1 MLFSCVHAQDQP
13 NIIFIL
19 ADDLGYGD
27 LSCYGA
33 KDLQTPNID
42 ALAQQ
47 AITFTRAYANS
58 TVCSPSRASILTGNY
73 PDLVGVPGVIRDMQ
87 DNTWGN
93 LRDDITTLPEE
104 LQKLNY
110 NTALIGKWHLGYK
123 SPDLPNDRGF
133 DYFKGFVGDMMD
145 DYYTHRK
152 AGVNWMRENN
162 QVINPKG
169 HATDLFTDWTL
180 EYLREQNKQEKP
192 FFLFLTYNAPHDPV
206 QPPQEW
212 LSKIQNKEQNST
224 LKRQKMIAF
233 VEHLDYNVG
242 RILDQLNNSDL
253 GENTIV
259 VFTSDNGGALQYGA
273 SNNPFTGGKGDFF
286 EGGIRVPF
294 VIAGPQILAGL
305 ESKTPITHSD
315 LLPTIID
322 LAGLKLPLQ
331 DDLDGG
337 SFKAILANKGKGN
350 VSRFSEGLIFH
361 VPYKNGI
368 ALKRAHSAIIIDNFK
383 LIKFYD
389 NGELMLFNLNEDLE
403 EKNNLALSLPNKVH
417 TLEKALD
424 TYLSK
429 VKAPKWKPG
438 ITWKDK
444 PIEKINSYH

>member
-145 DYYTHRK
+145 DYYTHRR

-169 HATDLFTDWTL
+169 HATDMFTDWTL

-286 EGGIRVPF
+286 EGGIRVPCIVKIPSSSQIKQSEEPLLLMDF
-294 VIAGPQILAGL
+294 QPSLIKMAGGKIDKNLPSELIVDLFDLPRNNTSRNMIWMRREGHKFGGRIYYAISDGRYKLLQRNPFSGYELFDLINDPN
-305 ESKTPITHSD
+305 ETSPI
-315 LLPTIID
+315 
-322 LAGLKLPLQ
+322 KLP
-331 DDLDGG
+331 
-337 SFKAILANKGKGN
+337 KVKM
-350 VSRFSEGLIFH
+350 
-361 VPYKNGI
+361 
-368 ALKRAHSAIIIDNFK
+368 ALK
-383 LIKFYD
+383 
-389 NGELMLFNLNEDLE
+389 
-403 EKNNLALSLPNKVH
+403 
-417 TLEKALD
+417 KAL
-424 TYLSK
+424 TKHIQTS
-429 VKAPKWKPG
+429 G
-438 ITWKDK
+438 
-444 PIEKINSYH
+444 KIQWQ

>member
-93 LRDDITTLPEE
+93 LREDITTLPEE

-286 EGGIRVPF
+286 EGGIRVPCIVKIPSSSQIKQSEEPLLLMDF
-294 VIAGPQILAGL
+294 QPSLIKMAGGKIDKNLPSELIVDLFDLPRNNTSRNMIWMRREGHKFGGRIYYAISDGRYKLLQRNPFSGYELFDLINDIN
-305 ESKTPITHSD
+305 ETSPI
-315 LLPTIID
+315 
-322 LAGLKLPLQ
+322 KLP
-331 DDLDGG
+331 
-337 SFKAILANKGKGN
+337 KVKM
-350 VSRFSEGLIFH
+350 
-361 VPYKNGI
+361 
-368 ALKRAHSAIIIDNFK
+368 ALK
-383 LIKFYD
+383 
-389 NGELMLFNLNEDLE
+389 
-403 EKNNLALSLPNKVH
+403 
-417 TLEKALD
+417 KAL
-424 TYLSK
+424 TKHIQTS
-429 VKAPKWKPG
+429 G
-438 ITWKDK
+438 
-444 PIEKINSYH
+444 KIQWQ

>member
-1 MLFSCVHAQDQP
+1 MKLVIIFKRLKKIYLLGFFMLFSCVHAQDQP

-286 EGGIRVPF
+286 EGGIRVPCIVKIPSSSQIKQSEEPLLLMDF
-294 VIAGPQILAGL
+294 QPSLIKMAGGKIDKNLPSELIVDLFDLPRNNTSRNMIWMRREGHKFGGRIYYAISDGRYKLLQRNPFSGYELFDLINDPN
-305 ESKTPITHSD
+305 ETSPI
-315 LLPTIID
+315 
-322 LAGLKLPLQ
+322 KLP
-331 DDLDGG
+331 
-337 SFKAILANKGKGN
+337 KVKM
-350 VSRFSEGLIFH
+350 
-361 VPYKNGI
+361 
-368 ALKRAHSAIIIDNFK
+368 ALK
-383 LIKFYD
+383 
-389 NGELMLFNLNEDLE
+389 
-403 EKNNLALSLPNKVH
+403 
-417 TLEKALD
+417 KAL
-424 TYLSK
+424 TKHIQTS
-429 VKAPKWKPG
+429 G
-438 ITWKDK
+438 
-444 PIEKINSYH
+444 KIQWQ

>member
-286 EGGIRVPF
+286 EGGIRVPCIVKIPSSSQIKQSEEPLLLMDF
-294 VIAGPQILAGL
+294 QPSLIKMAGGKIDKNLPSELIVDLFDLPRNNTSRNMIWMRREGHKFGGRIDYYISDGRYKLLQRNPFSGYELFDLTNDIN
-305 ESKTPITHSD
+305 ETSPI
-315 LLPTIID
+315 
-322 LAGLKLPLQ
+322 KLP
-331 DDLDGG
+331 
-337 SFKAILANKGKGN
+337 KVKM
-350 VSRFSEGLIFH
+350 
-361 VPYKNGI
+361 
-368 ALKRAHSAIIIDNFK
+368 ALK
-383 LIKFYD
+383 
-389 NGELMLFNLNEDLE
+389 
-403 EKNNLALSLPNKVH
+403 
-417 TLEKALD
+417 KAL
-424 TYLSK
+424 TKHIQTS
-429 VKAPKWKPG
+429 G
-438 ITWKDK
+438 
-444 PIEKINSYH
+444 KIQWQ